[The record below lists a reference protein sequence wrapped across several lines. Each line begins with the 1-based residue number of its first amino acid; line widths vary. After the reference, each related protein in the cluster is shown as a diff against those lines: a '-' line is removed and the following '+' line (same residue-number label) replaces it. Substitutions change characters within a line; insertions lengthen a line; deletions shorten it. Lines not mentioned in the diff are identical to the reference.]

1 MGGLFSCCCGEEE
14 EAGGDAGERTRL
26 IRWRHTFLL
35 FGPLSF
41 FRTGDKLI
49 QLMIGLKFPMFNSLH
64 SDGPGHGG
72 TLVPDGLHCE
82 GRDGLGGLA
91 QVLMIYICV
100 AYSSLC

>member
-1 MGGLFSCCCGEEE
+1 
-14 EAGGDAGERTRL
+14 
-26 IRWRHTFLL
+26 
-35 FGPLSF
+35 
-41 FRTGDKLI
+41 
-49 QLMIGLKFPMFNSLH
+49 MIGLKFPMFNSLH

-91 QVLMIYICV
+91 QVLMMYICV